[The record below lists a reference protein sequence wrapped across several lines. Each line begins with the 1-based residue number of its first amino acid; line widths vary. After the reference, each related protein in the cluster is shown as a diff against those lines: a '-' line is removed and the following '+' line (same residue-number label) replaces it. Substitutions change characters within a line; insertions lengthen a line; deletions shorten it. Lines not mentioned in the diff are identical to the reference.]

1 MSKRLLSS
9 ALICSAL
16 LVGTLTHPESLTAR
30 QSAVDLTLEDAISR
44 AQESSGA
51 LATLRYQVEENRRR
65 SSAVFSNFLPR
76 LETQAGYILTD
87 NSQGI
92 IIPGGSLGTFPELGG
107 AFPPTDRTIPQG
119 GTDLFLTMTTL
130 QQPVTHFFQIRH
142 AHRAAASDMEM
153 AEARLAAGEQQV
165 SLGALQLFNGLYL
178 AREELAVAQSRWAA
192 SQAEVA
198 MRESQVD
205 AGTRADLAL
214 QEARVRAL
222 QARQRLLEVEDRI
235 EDLNYRL
242 TDLLALPSHT
252 EIRPAP
258 PGPPDLRM
266 EPLEGYLRRA
276 VISHPDI
283 LEAQGMESKARHGLA
298 AARSAY
304 IPEVGI
310 IGAHVYQS
318 SVPFFPTNTF
328 AFGVQGK
335 WTILDFGAR
344 RSAVGERR
352 AQVGQSEEN
361 LAMVRAR
368 IQGEVEAAYRKA
380 ERSREM
386 VSLAREAAELRDEV
400 ARLRRLEGDA
410 GYGLDA
416 TQLQAEAERLM
427 ALHELRQAEAG
438 FRLAKAELEQAAG
451 DLTQ

>member
-1 MSKRLLSS
+1 MSHRSLSA
-9 ALICSAL
+9 ALICFAL
-16 LVGTLTHPESLTAR
+16 HMGTFGPPEPLAAR
-30 QSAVDLTLEDAISR
+30 QAAVDLTLEEAVAR
-44 AQESSGA
+44 ARDSSGA

-92 IIPGGSLGTFPELGG
+92 IIPSGSLGSFPELGG

-142 AHRAAASDMEM
+142 AHRAAASDTDM
-153 AEARLAAGEQQV
+153 AEARLGAGEQEV
-165 SLGALQLFNGLYL
+165 SLAALQLFNGLYL
-178 AREELAVAQSRWAA
+178 AREELAVVQSQWAA
-192 SQAEVA
+192 SRAAVA
-198 MRESQVD
+198 MRESQVE
-205 AGTRADLAL
+205 AGTKADLAL

-235 EDLNYRL
+235 QDLNYQL
-242 TDLLALPSHT
+242 TDLLAFPSHT
-252 EIRPAP
+252 EIQPAP
-258 PGPPDLRM
+258 PGPPDLSM
-266 EPLEGYLRRA
+266 EALEGYLRRA
-276 VISHPDI
+276 VASHPDI

-328 AFGVQGK
+328 AFGIQGK

-344 RSAVGERR
+344 GSVVGERR

-368 IQGEVEAAYRKA
+368 IQGEVETAYRKV

-386 VSLAREAAELRDEV
+386 VSLAREAAELMDEV

-416 TQLQAEAERLM
+416 TQLEAEAERLG
-427 ALHELRQAEAG
+427 ALLELRQAEAG
-438 FRLAKAELEQAAG
+438 FRLAKAELEKAAG

>member
-1 MSKRLLSS
+1 MIQRSLPSVLIYLALAAGLL
-9 ALICSAL
+9 
-16 LVGTLTHPESLTAR
+16 GPPESLAAR
-30 QSAVDLTLEDAISR
+30 QAAVELSLEEAIVR

-76 LETQAGYILTD
+76 LETQAGYIVTD

-92 IIPGGSLGTFPELGG
+92 IIPSGSLGSFPELGG

-142 AHRAAASDMEM
+142 AHRAAASDMDM
-153 AEARLAAGEQQV
+153 AEARLRAGEQEV
-165 SLGALQLFNGLYL
+165 SLAALQLFNGLYL
-178 AREELAVAQSRWAA
+178 AQGEMEVAQAQWAA
-192 SQAEVA
+192 AQAAVA

-205 AGTRADLAL
+205 AGTTAELAL

-235 EDLNYRL
+235 QDLNYQL

-252 EIRPAP
+252 EIHPAP
-258 PGPPDLRM
+258 PGPPDLRV
-266 EPLEGYLRRA
+266 EPLEGYLQRA
-276 VISHPDI
+276 VTSHPDVM
-283 LEAQGMESKARHGLA
+283 EAQGMEAKARHGLA
-298 AARSAY
+298 AARAAY

-368 IQGEVEAAYRKA
+368 IQGEVEAAYRKT

-386 VSLAREAAELRDEV
+386 VSLAREAAELREEV
-400 ARLRRLEGDA
+400 ARLRRLQGDA

-416 TQLQAEAERLM
+416 TELEAEAQRLV
-427 ALHELRQAEAG
+427 AFHELRQAEAG
-438 FRLAKAELEQAAG
+438 FRLAKAELEKAAG
-451 DLTQ
+451 DLQQ